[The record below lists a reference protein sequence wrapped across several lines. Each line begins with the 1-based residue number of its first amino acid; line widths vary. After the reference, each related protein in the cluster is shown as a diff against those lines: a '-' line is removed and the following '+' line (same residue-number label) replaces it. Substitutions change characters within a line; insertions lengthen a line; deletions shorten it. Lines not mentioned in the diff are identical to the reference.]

1 MIKFIKALFKL
12 IEGILFI
19 LIPVVILYWTLTLVN
34 LDIVKPF
41 VAILSE
47 YIDPLVAPFRSY
59 IQYSVTY
66 DNNFTINYTILFF
79 AGVVLVI
86 AFMFTLIGHIL
97 NFVDRIVDKMKLK
110 LKEKEKL
117 RKKQEEKQNFINEI
131 QKNNTVYVIL
141 KLIRNQPTDSYLI
154 KKEDSDFFSNGLVES
169 YENSLLNAYK
179 KYSGKTYGNVGGINN
194 LNSYIFTDINK
205 FIAFLLFFKERVE
218 EVNKGMQD
226 LNIKFDYKI
235 ACHCSFSD
243 ASTSVDIEI
252 TSKILN
258 LCNPRDILV
267 SELLQNR
274 LTLSENNNI
283 KLYSRGIYLMNDKQ
297 IDVFKLKFD

>member
-1 MIKFIKALFKL
+1 MIKFIKGLFKL

-141 KLIRNQPTDSYLI
+141 KLVRNQPTDSYLI
-154 KKEDSDFFSNGLVES
+154 KKEDSDFFSSGLVEA